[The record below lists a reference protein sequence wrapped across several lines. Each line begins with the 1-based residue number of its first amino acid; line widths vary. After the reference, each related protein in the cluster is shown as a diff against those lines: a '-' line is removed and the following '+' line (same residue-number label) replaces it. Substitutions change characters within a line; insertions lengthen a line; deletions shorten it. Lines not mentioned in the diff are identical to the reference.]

1 VIVIPII
8 PTINYSEV
16 LFLLTHKQYVI
27 NSILL
32 TNYTITCIVYSNI
45 ICLQLTT
52 IDKILPLIAQQ
63 PLLTVTVNIT
73 VITVIAVISVIA
85 VMPKHTSLTVLP
97 NPVITKYS

>member
-1 VIVIPII
+1 M
-8 PTINYSEV
+8 YS
-16 LFLLTHKQYVI
+16 LFLIYI
-27 NSILL
+27 
-32 TNYTITCIVYSNI
+32 
-45 ICLQLTT
+45 LQLTT
-52 IDKILPLIAQQ
+52 IDKILLPLVAQQ